1 VIQLHM
7 NADQLQVVAEM
18 LVQNLQYANE
28 SGTAVDVIRALNLIN
43 RFLGVEENDD
53 DEENEEEEENKEEY
67 NDEQK
72 ENELM
77 VPLLDDDAMDI
88 VDHDD
93 MPPLVDDVAMI
104 VDYDSDYD
112 DMPPLIDVD
121 DDYDYD
127 DEHIEHIENVY
138 EIVGDMYPLD

>member
-1 VIQLHM
+1 MIQLHM

-28 SGTAVDVIRALNLIN
+28 SGTATDVIRALNLIN
-43 RFLGVEENDD
+43 RFLGVEENENDD
-53 DEENEEEEENKEEY
+53 DEEEENKEEY

-77 VPLLDDDAMDI
+77 APLIDGDDAMDI

-93 MPPLVDDVAMI
+93 MPPLVDDDVAMI

-112 DMPPLIDVD
+112 DMPALIAVEV
-121 DDYDYD
+121 DYDYD
-127 DEHIEHIENVY
+127 DEHNENVY
-138 EIVGDMYPLD
+138 EIVD